1 MKFSFKREQNGVGS
15 NSAEREKIGA
25 KLNIFKR
32 LQAALRLREAVR
44 QALKAHFTTGH
55 RYYVMPTSGTSGQ
68 LVIMD
73 RENFRKLK
81 QKGYINRNT
90 FVNNLKQECFYCTPY
105 RNGMGALSPEVIA
118 IKRKN
123 YINWLYSVEQL
134 KKQKRKTETKEKDR

>member
-1 MKFSFKREQNGVGS
+1 MNIFKKVLSKREQSGS
-15 NSAEREKIGA
+15 CSDSVEREKLAPWA
-25 KLNIFKR
+25 KFK
-32 LQAALRLREAVR
+32 ASLRLREAVR
-44 QALKAHFTTGH
+44 KADKAHSENGQ

-134 KKQKRKTETKEKDR
+134 KKQKRKTV